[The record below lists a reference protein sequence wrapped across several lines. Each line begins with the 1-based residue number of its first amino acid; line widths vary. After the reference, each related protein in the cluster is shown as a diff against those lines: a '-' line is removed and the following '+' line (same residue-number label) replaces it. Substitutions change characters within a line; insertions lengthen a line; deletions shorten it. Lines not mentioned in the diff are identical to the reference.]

1 MTTKWLAIIGAV
13 VFAGAS
19 ASGALP
25 PQQSGSS
32 ATAASPSKSAATPS
46 TKKTSAKKKRRAK
59 REPTQMA
66 PSPERI
72 SEIQSAL
79 SRGGYYGGNPNG
91 KWDATTVAAMQKFQS
106 SNGLD
111 ASGKIDALS
120 LQKLGLGSSVAG
132 VSAPKPITQP
142 APASSTGPAHTVP
155 SQASPSPAPA
165 PSSSARVAD
174 SISPRTGTSTPAS
187 SSTPP
192 APKPPKR

>member
-1 MTTKWLAIIGAV
+1 MITKWLAIVGAV

-19 ASGALP
+19 ASGAPL

-32 ATAASPSKSAATPS
+32 ATAASPSKSATTPS
-46 TKKTSAKKKRRAK
+46 TKKTSSKKKRRAK

-79 SRGGYYGGNPNG
+79 SRGGYYGANPNG

-132 VSAPKPITQP
+132 VSAPKPATP
-142 APASSTGPAHTVP
+142 PSPTNSAAPAHTVP
-155 SQASPSPAPA
+155 SQASPSSTAAPT
-165 PSSSARVAD
+165 SSARAAD
-174 SISPRTGTSTPAS
+174 SASTRTDASTPAS
-187 SSTPP
+187 GSTPP